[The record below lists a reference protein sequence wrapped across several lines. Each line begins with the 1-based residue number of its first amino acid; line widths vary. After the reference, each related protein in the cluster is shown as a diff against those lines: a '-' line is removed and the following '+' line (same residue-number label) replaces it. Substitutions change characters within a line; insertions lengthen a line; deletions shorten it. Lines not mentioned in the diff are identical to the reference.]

1 MKPKIKTILAKA
13 IDEGIEYGWHRGH
26 KYSDNPDSHHVKG
39 EIDNAIWN
47 AIHEV
52 FEFNEEEPYVLQ

>member
-1 MKPKIKTILAKA
+1 MKPKIRAILATA
-13 IDEGIEYGWHRGH
+13 IDEGIRYGWHRAH
-26 KYSDNPDSHHVKG
+26 KHTDIPDEHHVQC

>member
-1 MKPKIKTILAKA
+1 MKPKIQTILAKA

-26 KYSDNPDSHHVKG
+26 KYSDNPDAAYVKG
-39 EIDNAIWN
+39 EIDNAIWL

-52 FEFNEEEPYVLQ
+52 FEFNEEELYVLQ

>member
-1 MKPKIKTILAKA
+1 MKPNIQTILAKA
-13 IDEGIEYGWHRGH
+13 IEEGISYGWHRAH
-26 KYSDNPDSHHVKG
+26 KHTDSPDAHHVKG